1 MNAEYFQCDL
11 YGYSHVQTFQSD
23 EGSSMN
29 FFLIYLA
36 ILTLLII
43 VNQSV
48 GARHV
53 AWPIVI
59 VLAIMAA
66 IWASLV
72 IACDLLL
79 PIKVKPATPPPT
91 KDQK

>member
-1 MNAEYFQCDL
+1 
-11 YGYSHVQTFQSD
+11 
-23 EGSSMN
+23 MN
-29 FFLIYLA
+29 FFLVYLA
-36 ILTLLII
+36 IVILLIA
-43 VNQSV
+43 VNRSV
-48 GARHV
+48 GARHI

-59 VLAIMAA
+59 VLAIMVSL
-66 IWASLV
+66 WASLV

>member
-1 MNAEYFQCDL
+1 
-11 YGYSHVQTFQSD
+11 
-23 EGSSMN
+23 MN
-29 FFLIYLA
+29 FFLVYLA
-36 ILTLLII
+36 IVILLIA

-48 GARHV
+48 GARHI

-59 VLAIMAA
+59 VLAIMVSL
-66 IWASLV
+66 WASLV

>member
-1 MNAEYFQCDL
+1 MNL
-11 YGYSHVQTFQSD
+11 
-23 EGSSMN
+23 
-29 FFLIYLA
+29 FLIYLA
-36 ILTLLII
+36 VVALLII

-48 GARHV
+48 GARHI
-53 AWPIVI
+53 AWPVVI
-59 VLAIMAA
+59 VLAIVAA
-66 IWASLV
+66 IWVSLV

>member
-1 MNAEYFQCDL
+1 MNL
-11 YGYSHVQTFQSD
+11 
-23 EGSSMN
+23 
-29 FFLIYLA
+29 FLIYLS
-36 ILTLLII
+36 IVILLIA

-48 GARHV
+48 GARHI

-59 VLAIMAA
+59 VLAITVSL
-66 IWASLV
+66 WASLV

-79 PIKVKPATPPPT
+79 PIKVKPAIPPPT

>member
-1 MNAEYFQCDL
+1 MNL
-11 YGYSHVQTFQSD
+11 
-23 EGSSMN
+23 
-29 FFLIYLA
+29 FLIYLS
-36 ILTLLII
+36 IVILLIA

-48 GARHV
+48 GARHI

-59 VLAIMAA
+59 VLAITVSL
-66 IWASLV
+66 WASLV

-79 PIKVKPATPPPT
+79 PIKVKPAILPPT